1 MTEFAV
7 WAPLPERVRL
17 DVDGSLYPMNR
28 SDGGWWHADVDTQVD
43 ARYGFVLDDDATV
56 LPDPRSPRQ
65 PDGVHE
71 RSQLWQPAADG
82 WTDDDWQG
90 RSIEGRVIYE
100 LHIGTFTPAGTF
112 DSATEKL
119 DYLVD
124 LGVEFVELMPVNAFG
139 GTHGWGYDGV
149 GWYAVHEPYGGP
161 DGLVRFVDACHRRG
175 LGVLIDAVFNHLGPS
190 GNYLPRFGPYLSS
203 GSNPWGESINI
214 SGEDAD
220 EVRRYILD
228 CALRWMRD
236 FHADG
241 LRLDAA
247 HALVDTTAIHI
258 LEELSG
264 ETDAL
269 AAELGRP
276 LSLIA
281 ESDLNDPRLITPR
294 DRGGYGMTAQWDDD
308 IHHAI
313 HTAVSGE
320 RQGYYADFGSLET
333 LAQTLKYGYFHA
345 GTYSSF
351 RHRRH
356 GRPLGTA
363 TIPATRLLA
372 YTVTHDQVGNRAVG
386 DRPSQTLSFGQL
398 AVKAAL
404 ALGSPYTAMLFM
416 GEEWGSSSPFQF
428 FSSHPEPE
436 LAMATAEGRKR
447 EFAEH
452 GWDADEIPD
461 PQDPATFD
469 RSKLNWDEVDDGD
482 HRQVVPSDVVLDH
495 EAVMSSREFLYDRE
509 QDPPSAGGLHGRG
522 QPRGPRAN
530 GQPTPQGDP
539 VHVHRDEP
547 RRDRGP
553 RLHLPLARR
562 RPHVPERRGD
572 VARRHR
578 SIVPPGASTT
588 TVRRATTA
596 VIRVIVVKRCLRS
609 TRLMRLSKRAAR
621 SVWPWSRAWSR
632 WRRRTGRNSALVRK

>member
-7 WAPLPERVRL
+7 WAPRPERVRL
-17 DVDGSLYPMNR
+17 DVGGTLHPMRR
-28 SDGGWWHADVDTQVD
+28 SDDGWWRADVVARLD
-43 ARYGFVLDDDATV
+43 ARYGFVLDDDPTV
-56 LPDPRSPRQ
+56 VPDPRSARQ
-65 PDGVHE
+65 PDGVHG
-71 RSQLWQPAADG
+71 RSQLWQPASGA
-82 WTDDDWQG
+82 WTDSDWAG

-100 LHIGTFTPAGTF
+100 LHVGTFTPGGTF

-124 LGVEFVELMPVNAFG
+124 LGIHFVEVMPVNAFG

-149 GWYAVHEPYGGP
+149 LWYAVHEPYGGP
-161 DGLVRFVDACHRRG
+161 DGLVRFVDACHKRG

-203 GSNPWGESINI
+203 GNNPWGESINI
-214 SGEDAD
+214 ADADAD

-241 LRLDAA
+241 LRLDAV

-258 LEELSG
+258 LEELAA

-269 AAELGRP
+269 AEELGRP

-281 ESDLNDPRLITPR
+281 ETDLNDPRLITPR

-313 HTAVSGE
+313 HAAVSGE

-333 LAQTLKYGYFHA
+333 VAQTLKNGYHHA

-351 RHRRH
+351 RRRRH
-356 GRPLGTA
+356 GRPLDTA

-372 YTVTHDQVGNRAVG
+372 YTLTHDQVGNRAVG
-386 DRPSQTLSFGQL
+386 DRPSQSLTFGQL

-404 ALGSPYTAMLFM
+404 AIGSPYTPMLFM

-436 LAMATAEGRKR
+436 LARATAEGRKR

-461 PQDPATFD
+461 PQDPETFQ
-469 RSKLNWDEVDDGD
+469 RSKLRWDELDTGD
-482 HRQVVPSDVVLDH
+482 HGRLRRVYQKLITLRHNEPEMADPWLDHLQVDFDEDKRWIVMHRGTLAIACNLGTEPVDIPVSGQVVLAWD
-495 EAVMSSREFLYDRE
+495 
-509 QDPPSAGGLHGRG
+509 DPPSNA
-522 QPRGPRAN
+522 Q
-530 GQPTPQGDP
+530 
-539 VHVHRDEP
+539 
-547 RRDRGP
+547 
-553 RLHLPLARR
+553 
-562 RPHVPERRGD
+562 
-572 VARRHR
+572 
-578 SIVPPGASTT
+578 
-588 TVRRATTA
+588 
-596 VIRVIVVKRCLRS
+596 S
-609 TRLMRLSKRAAR
+609 TRVDGHSFAIL
-621 SVWPWSRAWSR
+621 
-632 WRRRTGRNSALVRK
+632 RTVKS

>member
-1 MTEFAV
+1 MTEFSV
-7 WAPLPERVRL
+7 WAPIPEQVRL
-17 DVDGSLYPMNR
+17 DVDGTLHPMQR
-28 SDGGWWHADVDTQVD
+28 SDDGWWRTDVDAAAD
-43 ARYGFVLDDDATV
+43 ARYGFVLDDDPTV

-71 RSQLWQPAADG
+71 RSQLWRPDPGA
-82 WTDDDWQG
+82 WTDHDWAG

-100 LHIGTFTPAGTF
+100 LHIGTFTPDGTF
-112 DSATEKL
+112 DSAIDKL

-124 LGVEFVELMPVNAFG
+124 LGVDFVEVMPVNAFG

-149 GWYAVHEPYGGP
+149 LWYAVHEPYGGP
-161 DGLVRFVDACHRRG
+161 DGLVRLIDACHRRG

-214 SGEDAD
+214 ADADAD

-241 LRLDAA
+241 LRLDAV

-258 LEELSG
+258 LEELSA
-264 ETDAL
+264 ETEEL
-269 AAELGRP
+269 ATQVDRP

-313 HTAVSGE
+313 HAAVSGE
-320 RQGYYADFGSLET
+320 QQGYYADFGSLATLAET
-333 LAQTLKYGYFHA
+333 LRHGYFHA
-345 GTYSSF
+345 GSYSSF

-356 GRPLGTA
+356 GRPLDTA
-363 TIPATRLLA
+363 SIPATRLLA
-372 YTVTHDQVGNRAVG
+372 YTLTHDQVGNRALG
-386 DRPSQTLSFGQL
+386 DRPSQNLTFGQL

-404 ALGSPYTAMLFM
+404 VLGSPYTAMLFM

-436 LAMATAEGRKR
+436 LARATAEGRKR

-461 PQDPATFD
+461 PQDPATFE
-469 RSKLNWDEVDDGD
+469 RSKLKWDEVDEG
-482 HRQVVPSDVVLDH
+482 
-495 EAVMSSREFLYDRE
+495 E
-509 QDPPSAGGLHGRG
+509 HGRLRDIYKQLIALRRNDPDLADPWLDNMRIDYDETERWIVMRRG
-522 QPRGPRAN
+522 SLAIACNLGTQPV
-530 GQPTPQGDP
+530 DVP
-539 VHVHRDEP
+539 VTGAIVFAWDEP
-547 RRDRGP
+547 T
-553 RLHLPLARR
+553 
-562 RPHVPERRGD
+562 V
-572 VARRHR
+572 
-578 SIVPPGASTT
+578 GA
-588 TVRRATTA
+588 
-596 VIRVIVVKRCLRS
+596 KS
-609 TRLMRLSKRAAR
+609 TRIGGHSFAIVKSLSTA
-621 SVWPWSRAWSR
+621 P
-632 WRRRTGRNSALVRK
+632 